1 MDNSGRENEPEMF
14 DMIRGAGEGGVPGG
28 EEQEEPNTNVDVS
41 DFLNLTG
48 DGMEPEESDGREP
61 EESVDCDD
69 DDNVR
74 QVYILI
80 NPHSLSL
87 SLSIYICGLID
98 LLCIYIY
105 VH

>member
-1 MDNSGRENEPEMF
+1 MDNINSGRENEPEMF
-14 DMIRGAGEGGVPGG
+14 DIIRAEEGGVPGS

-48 DGMEPEESDGREP
+48 DGMEPEESDGRA

-69 DDNVR
+69 DDNVVG

-80 NPHSLSL
+80 NPHS
-87 SLSIYICGLID
+87 IYIWIN
-98 LLCIYIY
+98 
-105 VH
+105 

>member
-28 EEQEEPNTNVDVS
+28 EEPNTNVDIS

-48 DGMEPEESDGREP
+48 DGMELEESDGREEP
-61 EESVDCDD
+61 EDESHDCDD
-69 DDNVR
+69 DDNVVG

-80 NPHSLSL
+80 NPHSM
-87 SLSIYICGLID
+87 D
-98 LLCIYIY
+98 
-105 VH
+105 